1 MELFSAKVNFKYSLN
16 QQIHTKNTGLWVRI
30 PLITH
35 ILTHNVLNSW
45 CFNCSTLCTWKCKE
59 KPSTNRDSY
68 WQNRDSNSPPIDYE
82 SCMITITPQWL
93 TEEGTVKEQ
102 HTVLQGYSQHMT
114 IKTHV
119 WINNVSFFKIIKV
132 FMFQKFQLWAEI
144 KQLLTFSSQRKSK
157 THNLYSCQ
165 TIQQSNSK
173 DQAVRTRTLTA
184 GLNYRDT
191 PLSQVRKLLR
201 TCNWPATWR
210 SRTWHTRANR
220 GSNLCRS
227 VSGPPTSHVAG
238 RVT

>member
-1 MELFSAKVNFKYSLN
+1 MFYTHDVLTAVHFVCENVK
-16 QQIHTKNTGLWVRI
+16 KNPQLTG
-30 PLITH
+30 
-35 ILTHNVLNSW
+35 ILTD
-45 CFNCSTLCTWKCKE
+45 E
-59 KPSTNRDSY
+59 NRV
-68 WQNRDSNSPPIDYE
+68 SNSQPIDYE
-82 SCMITITPQWL
+82 SRIITITPEWL
-93 TEEGTVKEQ
+93 TEEGPVKEQ

-191 PLSQVRKLLR
+191 PLCQVGKLLR

>member
-1 MELFSAKVNFKYSLN
+1 M
-16 QQIHTKNTGLWVRI
+16 
-30 PLITH
+30 
-35 ILTHNVLNSW
+35 
-45 CFNCSTLCTWKCKE
+45 
-59 KPSTNRDSY
+59 
-68 WQNRDSNSPPIDYE
+68 
-82 SCMITITPQWL
+82 
-93 TEEGTVKEQ
+93 
-102 HTVLQGYSQHMT
+102 LQGYSQHMT

-144 KQLLTFSSQRKSK
+144 KPLLTFSNQRKSK

-201 TCNWPATWR
+201 TCTWPATWR
-210 SRTWHTRANR
+210 TGPDTPGPIGDRICAGPSQVSYVT
-220 GSNLCRS
+220 CRRS
-227 VSGPPTSHVAG
+227 DDVADLTFSWG
-238 RVT
+238 KAYLRS